1 VVLSPV
7 GSLAPPSL
15 SSTGGGAGPAPSVHA
30 QLSRLELAALQ
41 LSRQYELMLHS
52 MQDSEKHLSNM
63 TLHYVTSLHQACKVS
78 IPISTQNRCMRR
90 CVCKPCTV
98 GLARGL
104 TVWACRLSLLFGFAV
119 FLLLRG
125 HPDRHAHKFDP

>member
-1 VVLSPV
+1 VALSPV

-15 SSTGGGAGPAPSVHA
+15 HASSSSTTGAGGAGSAPSVHA

-78 IPISTQNRCMRR
+78 THSN
-90 CVCKPCTV
+90 
-98 GLARGL
+98 
-104 TVWACRLSLLFGFAV
+104 ACATALKHCAIVTSHEFWLFV
-119 FLLLRG
+119 
-125 HPDRHAHKFDP
+125 